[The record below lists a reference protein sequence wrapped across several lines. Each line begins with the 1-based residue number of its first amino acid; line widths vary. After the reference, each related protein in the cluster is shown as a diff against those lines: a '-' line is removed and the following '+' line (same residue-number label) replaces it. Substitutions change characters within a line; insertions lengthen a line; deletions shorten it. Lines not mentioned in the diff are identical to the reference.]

1 MPPLDTGWLGSF
13 REGTARLSFIGKDW
27 SPVTWWARGAYC
39 LSHDAAGTPQVYQ
52 LVDQDGTTSG
62 QIPVPGNGRCV
73 DGDMIW
79 QHTTA
84 AATKEW
90 KPQTQFF
97 EGDVVSYAGN
107 NYRCVFDG
115 RLELPHQINIE
126 NITTNIKGSGD
137 VFAFW
142 EKGTDVPT
150 KLGAS
155 GAWKIKVD
163 NVDCYRF
170 RTFASGYFGHAG
182 NPAPTII
189 EGRKTAAGAAYVN
202 GDGVNF

>member
-1 MPPLDTGWLGSF
+1 M
-13 REGTARLSFIGKDW
+13 
-27 SPVTWWARGAYC
+27 
-39 LSHDAAGTPQVYQ
+39 
-52 LVDQDGTTSG
+52 
-62 QIPVPGNGRCV
+62 
-73 DGDMIW
+73 
-79 QHTTA
+79 
-84 AATKEW
+84 
-90 KPQTQFF
+90 
-97 EGDVVSYAGN
+97 
-107 NYRCVFDG
+107 
-115 RLELPHQINIE
+115 
-126 NITTNIKGSGD
+126 
-137 VFAFW
+137 FAFW